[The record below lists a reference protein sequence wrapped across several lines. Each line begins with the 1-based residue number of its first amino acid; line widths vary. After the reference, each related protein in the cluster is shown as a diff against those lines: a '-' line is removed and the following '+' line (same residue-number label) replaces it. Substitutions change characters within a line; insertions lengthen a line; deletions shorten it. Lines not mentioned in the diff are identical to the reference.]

1 MLIVTE
7 RKIDNQTLYD
17 LQVEDDGKIISQ
29 SFVKYQVV
37 DVDMDGNKYL
47 FIYDPLMRPVEDSYG
62 FLNEYLRDKSMN
74 TKYVYMNALK
84 ALYSFEAIVGVELA
98 DFTPTDIQLLKDFL
112 QGKCRAGETIVFENL
127 TERSAET
134 VNQYLGV
141 YRQFLIYKNVENKYL
156 FAKGSASARYRSR
169 VDRELNISQSYKSNV
184 KTVSNDEVPRYIS
197 VEDYSNI
204 IRIIR
209 QKYTLREECIVRL
222 MYETGMR
229 IGEVLG
235 LTNED
240 IVNEKMGGRYHNCV
254 YIRNRMTDKRYQ
266 LAKTVMKPT
275 SVRDYRS
282 KAYNTLNAGYQMVF
296 ITDELYE
303 LLGEYIDNAHE
314 GARDNYLRRYEGS
327 TVADSVFENDDNFYV
342 FINTFGS
349 RLSNVTWN
357 ETLRSIF
364 AELGIQVD
372 KKIRD
377 NNLSHRFRH
386 GFAMFQIQNRH
397 IDAVQLAEMMRHKS
411 VASVMKYY
419 RPTISD
425 KIKLKE
431 EYTADMYS
439 MIPELKEVLYA
450 KGETIH

>member
-1 MLIVTE
+1 MLTVIE
-7 RKIDNQTLYD
+7 RKIDNQIVYNLRI
-17 LQVEDDGKIISQ
+17 EEDGKIISQ
-29 SFVKYQVV
+29 NSVKFHVADV
-37 DVDMDGNKYL
+37 DVDGYKYL
-47 FIYDPLMRPVEDSYG
+47 FIYDHHMCPIEDSYL
-62 FLNEYLRDKSMN
+62 FLNEFLREKSLN

-84 ALYSFEAIVGVELA
+84 TLYSFEAIIGLTLA
-98 DFTPTDIQLLKDFL
+98 DFTPTDVQLLKDFL
-112 QGKCRAGETIVFENL
+112 RGICRPGETIVFENL

-141 YRQFLIYKNVENKYL
+141 YRQFLIYKNEENKYL
-156 FAKGSASARYRSR
+156 SAKGSTNARYRSK
-169 VDRELNISQSYKSNV
+169 VDHEINTSQSYKSNV
-184 KTVSNDEVPRYIS
+184 KTINKEEVPRYIS
-197 VEDYSNI
+197 VDDYTNI
-204 IRIIR
+204 IQLIR

-240 IVNEKMGGRYHNCV
+240 IVNQKIGESYHNCV
-254 YIRNRMTDKRYQ
+254 YIRNRLSDKRYQ
-266 LAKTVMKPT
+266 LAKTTMKP
-275 SVRDYRS
+275 SSAKDYSS
-282 KAYNTLNAGYQMVF
+282 KAYSILNAGYQMVF

-303 LLGEYIDNAHE
+303 LLGEYIDSAHE
-314 GARDNYLRRYEGS
+314 DARNCYIKRYESS
-327 TVADSVFENDDNFYV
+327 TVADSISGSGDNFYIFV
-342 FINTFGS
+342 NKFGS

-357 ETLRSIF
+357 KTLRSIF
-364 AELGIQVD
+364 DELGILVD

-386 GFAMFQIQNRH
+386 GFAMFQIQHRH

-411 VASVMKYY
+411 VSSVMKYY

-431 EYTADMYS
+431 KYTADLYS
-439 MIPELKEVLYA
+439 IIPELKEAPYA
-450 KGETIH
+450 KGEIVN